1 MSDPLQAY
9 EPERLIDA
17 MVGHHYPLQA
27 LLYGTA
33 LFRMLRW
40 RLPQAD
46 PDQCI
51 VGIVYAFT
59 RGMKGVQT
67 PIDDQGRRY
76 GVFTWRAPDGLWQE
90 LSNLLAG
97 KNEADT

>member
-1 MSDPLQAY
+1 
-9 EPERLIDA
+9 

-40 RLPQAD
+40 RVPQAD

-51 VGIVYAFT
+51 VGIIYAFT
-59 RGMKGVQT
+59 RGMKGAQA
-67 PIDDQGRRY
+67 PIDEQGRRY

-90 LSNLLAG
+90 LSDLLSG
-97 KNEADT
+97 KNEANA